1 MKSIIILVL
10 LLGLTGCSKKQ
21 FDSSEINEIDNLIV
35 NSKFDIKLID
45 SIYNIYE
52 ENDYL
57 NGLKEI
63 VYLYNSEFDTNNN
76 VIIYPTPNEND
87 KTFMLT
93 SVCFARYFIDYTRL
107 SSSLEIYK
115 KKGQDFWFIGT
126 YSTFLKVDI
135 DRISFYTIDHFI
147 KNAIKL
153 DTFSINIWIRIC
165 LSKYLMLHQY
175 YNLSL
180 DYLFDAEQING
191 ENLYIKELI
200 IRNYLALDDNTALA
214 DYVDDFPDNYK
225 FIDLSQEEVEEL
237 NQLFP
242 SKKFKNNEKY
252 IKNLY

>member
-1 MKSIIILVL
+1 MKSIIIVVI
-10 LLGLTGCSKKQ
+10 LLGLLSCSKKQ
-21 FDSSEINEIDNLIV
+21 FDTSEINEIDNLIV

-52 ENDYL
+52 ENGYL

-63 VYLYNSEFDTNNN
+63 VNLYNITYDYSTPIEFVPPEDEFKSF
-76 VIIYPTPNEND
+76 VIS
-87 KTFMLT
+87 
-93 SVCFARYFIDYTRL
+93 SVCYHHLFQNYERL
-107 SSSLEIYK
+107 ASRLPIPEDGNRIWLY
-115 KKGQDFWFIGT
+115 IGK
-126 YSTFLKVDI
+126 YSTFLGVEI
-135 DRISFYTIDHFI
+135 DEISFYTIDNYI
-147 KNAIKL
+147 ASAL
-153 DTFSINIWIRIC
+153 EEDTFSTNIWIRIC

-200 IRNYLALDDNTALA
+200 IRNYLALDDNTALS

-242 SKKFKNNEKY
+242 SKKFKNNKKY

>member
-1 MKSIIILVL
+1 MKNIIIIVI
-10 LLGLTGCSKKQ
+10 LLGLSSCGKRQ
-21 FDSSEINEIDNLIV
+21 FDTSEINEIDNLIV
-35 NSKFDIKLID
+35 NSKFDIKLVD

-57 NGLKEI
+57 NGIKEI
-63 VYLYNSEFDTNNN
+63 VYLYNTTIDSDGN
-76 VIIYPTPNEND
+76 YLYDAPNEYD
-87 KTFMLT
+87 GTFKVTSLSFSHYFMDYELFKTLVT
-93 SVCFARYFIDYTRL
+93 TKENGRNELLFIR
-107 SSSLEIYK
+107 K
-115 KKGQDFWFIGT
+115 
-126 YSTFLKVDI
+126 YSTYLGVDI
-135 DRISFYTIDHFI
+135 DDSIFYTVNHYIPI
-147 KNAIKL
+147 AIKK
-153 DTFSINIWIRIC
+153 DTSFTNIWIRIC

-225 FIDLSQEEVEEL
+225 FIDLSQEEVEEINL
-237 NQLFP
+237 FFP